1 MLEDKLKKIQLK
13 INNNLLEL
21 ENAVFKK
28 VENQEINAKT
38 FVFEDNDKSQLQSKL
53 IQQQAII
60 ENLGSEL
67 NETQK
72 IIRELVKENE
82 FLKNKNKEFGDK
94 IFNLETHGSRLVEAI
109 ESDFLKIKD
118 IIKNGN
124 D

>member
-21 ENAVFKK
+21 ENAVFRK

-38 FVFEDNDKSQLQSKL
+38 FAFKDDDKSQLQSKL

-60 ENLGSEL
+60 DNLGNEL

-82 FLKNKNKEFGDK
+82 FLKNKNKEFGEK
-94 IFNLETHGSRLVEAI
+94 IFNLETQGSKLVEAI
-109 ESDFLKIKD
+109 ENDFLKIKD